1 MCPPPP
7 PPPSDISFSST
18 FDFTFFQF
26 PFEISIFH
34 QPLVAFSPR
43 GGLRSALMALLSA
56 VGWPCRPLLSPLALR
71 RTRPWSSC
79 LLPVAPIP
87 QESSSSSSAADVQQ
101 SEIFHIRTCLVRLAA
116 LMCKCLRWPGS
127 RALAWSLLL
136 ASRDLSPSSHSGLC
150 CRDSFTD
157 LLRLKGTSV
166 KKSDFQEPNAF
177 CSRGS
182 RLAEKAPF

>member
-7 PPPSDISFSST
+7 PSPPPDISFSST
-18 FDFTFFQF
+18 FEFTFFQF

-34 QPLVAFSPR
+34 QPLVGFFPQRWTEVGAN
-43 GGLRSALMALLSA
+43 GRSFCRRVALPASF
-56 VGWPCRPLLSPLALR
+56 VPLALR
-71 RTRPWSSC
+71 RTRPCSSC

-87 QESSSSSSAADVQQ
+87 QESSSSSNSAADAQQ
-101 SEIFHIRTCLVRLAA
+101 SEIFRIRTCLVRLAA

-127 RALAWSLLL
+127 PALARRLLL
-136 ASRDLSPSSHSGLC
+136 ASRDLRPSSHSGLC

-157 LLRLKGTSV
+157 LLRLKRTSV
-166 KKSDFQEPNAF
+166 KKKGLSGTQRL

-182 RLAEKAPF
+182 RLA